1 MFGLTLLEEENVEMT
16 HTSKEKINNKIQE
29 SSKLK

>member
-1 MFGLTLLEEENVEMT
+1 MFGLTSLEEENVEMT

-29 SSKLK
+29 SLKLK

>member
-1 MFGLTLLEEENVEMT
+1 MFGLTSLEEENVEMT
-16 HTSKEKINNKIQE
+16 HTSKEKIYNKIKE